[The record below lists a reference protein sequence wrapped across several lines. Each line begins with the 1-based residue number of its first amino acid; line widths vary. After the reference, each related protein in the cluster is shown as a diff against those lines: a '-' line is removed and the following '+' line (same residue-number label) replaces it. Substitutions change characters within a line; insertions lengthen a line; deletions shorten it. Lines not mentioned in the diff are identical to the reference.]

1 MNIASMEAAA
11 GRTVDVAQAALFP
24 PVARIYG
31 EPMAAMPHDLYIPP
45 DALAIMLDAFEGPL
59 DLLLYLIRKAN
70 VDILDI
76 PMAPLTRQYLDYIDK
91 MEVSNLELAAEY
103 LVMAAML
110 IEIKSRMLLPRPKL
124 GDSDDAEDPRAELVR
139 RLMEYEQ
146 MKIAGQNLNALP
158 QAEREFFWVE
168 TLVEKSLFVRLPEV
182 SVEDLKDA
190 WMAVVRQAVLKRN
203 HKISREELSVREH
216 MGIILR
222 ILQERG
228 GFVQFEAL
236 FDDAMGVPGLV
247 VHFLAMLELG
257 REKLIRITQTE
268 AFAPI
273 YVNLRGA
280 DDREPNQSWKGAM
293 EPSQVKK
300 ILEAALLAAREPMT
314 THEMKKMFD
323 EEVSSDIL
331 RKLLDQ
337 LREDW
342 AERPVELIQLA
353 SGWRF
358 RTRAEYLPYLD
369 RLNPERPPK
378 YSRAVLE
385 TLAII
390 AYRQPV
396 TRGGIEEIRGVAV
409 NTNVIRTLEERGWID
424 VVGHRDTPG
433 RPALFA
439 TTKKFLDDLG
449 LRSVSELPPLEQISQ
464 TLELN
469 DENQ

>member
-1 MNIASMEAAA
+1 MNIATIEAEA
-11 GRTVDVAQAALFP
+11 GPRTIETKISHTIDITQGTLFT

-31 EPMAAMPHDLYIPP
+31 EPMAAMPMDLYIPP

-124 GDSDDAEDPRAELVR
+124 GEGDEGEDPRAELVR

-146 MKIAGQNLNALP
+146 MKLAGQNLNALP

-182 SVEDLKDA
+182 SADDLKDA

-222 ILQERG
+222 TLQERG
-228 GFVQFEAL
+228 GFVQFADL
-236 FDDAMGVPGLV
+236 FDEVVGVPGLV

-257 REKLIRITQTE
+257 REKLIRITQNE

-280 DDREPNQSWKGAM
+280 DDVESEMLM
-293 EPSQVKK
+293 E
-300 ILEAALLAAREPMT
+300 EGDGTE
-314 THEMKKMFD
+314 
-323 EEVSSDIL
+323 
-331 RKLLDQ
+331 
-337 LREDW
+337 
-342 AERPVELIQLA
+342 
-353 SGWRF
+353 SG
-358 RTRAEYLPYLD
+358 
-369 RLNPERPPK
+369 
-378 YSRAVLE
+378 
-385 TLAII
+385 
-390 AYRQPV
+390 Q
-396 TRGGIEEIRGVAV
+396 
-409 NTNVIRTLEERGWID
+409 
-424 VVGHRDTPG
+424 
-433 RPALFA
+433 
-439 TTKKFLDDLG
+439 
-449 LRSVSELPPLEQISQ
+449 
-464 TLELN
+464 
-469 DENQ
+469 ENS